1 MAEFGDPPSVWR
13 PFGAFSQLAWP
24 GQGQLLF
31 LKGQVALD
39 RAGAIVGRGDMDAQ
53 VRQVLENIR
62 LLLDAV
68 GGRMADVLAL
78 TQHTTDIDA
87 FLMTGALRRS
97 YFQPPYPV
105 TTTVQVVR
113 LYDPA
118 LLVEITAVAEVPSN
132 SFHPPSGESHA

>member
-1 MAEFGDPPSVWR
+1 MAEFDDPPSVWR

-39 RAGAIVGRGDMDAQ
+39 QAGAIVGRGDMGAQ

-62 LLLDAV
+62 LLLSAV

-87 FLMTGALRRS
+87 FLKTGELRRS
-97 YFQPPYPV
+97 HFQPPYPV

-113 LYDPA
+113 LYDAA
-118 LLVEITAVAEVPSN
+118 LLVEFTAVAEIPRDR
-132 SFHPPSGESHA
+132 FRPPAREGHA